1 LFHSWLLVS
10 PQVRVGDRVVE
21 GGIPPQ
27 PTVLLCEAPPPI
39 AAPAK
44 AAASKAVDKGPSYKQ
59 PESIW

>member
-1 LFHSWLLVS
+1 M
-10 PQVRVGDRVVE
+10 E